1 MGKYKSVNT
10 GDYKAMASVE
20 TKQKESNMVTTMET
34 KQSEYAGVITTAE
47 MEMSDYKRCKVT
59 RSETKATM
67 PKKLITS
74 LGFFPITS
82 AEINEGSS
90 IQFYINLDSSV
101 IDPECRYTI
110 GNCIESQD
118 KAKRMGWTW
127 NNAKIELSMRL
138 HVIIDSNW
146 NVLSSKLEVCYQDK
160 EQKDISGKL
169 SFVNIV
175 REHTLRSLV
184 ISLRVKNQFLRK
196 N

>member
-1 MGKYKSVNT
+1 MENNKRVNT

-20 TKQKESNMVTTMET
+20 TKQMESNMVTTMET
-34 KQSEYAGVITTAE
+34 KPSENTGVITTAE

-59 RSETKATM
+59 RAETKATM

-82 AEINEGSS
+82 VEMDKGSS

-101 IDPECRYTI
+101 IDPECRDTI
-110 GNCIESQD
+110 RNCIESQD

-127 NNAKIELSMRL
+127 HNTNVELSMRL

-146 NVLSSKLEVCYQDK
+146 NVSSSKLEVCYHDK
-160 EQKDISGKL
+160 EQNDISGKL

-175 REHTLRSLV
+175 REYTLKTIIADTIRAKLF
-184 ISLRVKNQFLRK
+184 Q
-196 N
+196 

>member
-1 MGKYKSVNT
+1 MKRKAVIFDRYSSKQHNIRDGKNKSVNT

-59 RSETKATM
+59 RAETKATM

-82 AEINEGSS
+82 VEMDEGSS
-90 IQFYINLDSSV
+90 IQFYINLDSSI
-101 IDPECRYTI
+101 IDYECRDTI

-118 KAKRMGWTW
+118 KAKRIGWT
-127 NNAKIELSMRL
+127 
-138 HVIIDSNW
+138 
-146 NVLSSKLEVCYQDK
+146 
-160 EQKDISGKL
+160 
-169 SFVNIV
+169 
-175 REHTLRSLV
+175 
-184 ISLRVKNQFLRK
+184 
-196 N
+196 

>member
-10 GDYKAMASVE
+10 GDYKAMSSVE

-47 MEMSDYKRCKVT
+47 MEMSDYKRCKIT
-59 RSETKATM
+59 RAETKATM

-82 AEINEGSS
+82 VEMDEDSS

-101 IDPECRYTI
+101 IDSECRDTI
-110 GNCIESQD
+110 RNCIASQD
-118 KAKRMGWTW
+118 KAKCIGWTW

-146 NVLSSKLEVCYQDK
+146 NVSSSKLEVCYQDK

-175 REHTLRSLV
+175 REYTLKTIIADTIRAKLF
-184 ISLRVKNQFLRK
+184 Q
-196 N
+196 

>member
-20 TKQKESNMVTTMET
+20 TKQKESNMVTTMKT
-34 KQSEYAGVITTAE
+34 KQSENTGVITTAE
-47 MEMSDYKRCKVT
+47 MEMSDYKRCKIT
-59 RSETKATM
+59 RAETKATM

-82 AEINEGSS
+82 AEINEDSS

-101 IDPECRYTI
+101 IDYECRDTI

-118 KAKRMGWTW
+118 KAKRIGWTW

-146 NVLSSKLEVCYQDK
+146 NVSSSKLEVCYQDK

-175 REHTLRSLV
+175 REHTLKEIIADV
-184 ISLRVKNQFLRK
+184 IRARLLQ
-196 N
+196 

>member
-10 GDYKAMASVE
+10 GDCKAMASAE
-20 TKQKESNMVTTMET
+20 TKQKESNM
-34 KQSEYAGVITTAE
+34 
-47 MEMSDYKRCKVT
+47 KRCKIT
-59 RSETKATM
+59 RAETKATM

-82 AEINEGSS
+82 VEINEDSS

-101 IDPECRYTI
+101 IDYECRDTI

-146 NVLSSKLEVCYQDK
+146 NVSSSKLEVCYQDK
-160 EQKDISGKL
+160 EQNDISGKL

-175 REHTLRSLV
+175 REHTLKEIIADV
-184 ISLRVKNQFLRK
+184 IRARLLQ
-196 N
+196 

>member
-34 KQSEYAGVITTAE
+34 KQSENTGVITTAE
-47 MEMSDYKRCKVT
+47 MEMSDYKRCKIT
-59 RSETKATM
+59 RAETKATM

-82 AEINEGSS
+82 AEINEDSS

-101 IDPECRYTI
+101 IDYECRDTI

-146 NVLSSKLEVCYQDK
+146 NVSSSKLEVCYQDK
-160 EQKDISGKL
+160 EQNDISGKL
-169 SFVNIV
+169 SFVNVV
-175 REHTLRSLV
+175 REYTLKTIIADTIRAKLF
-184 ISLRVKNQFLRK
+184 Q
-196 N
+196 

>member
-10 GDYKAMASVE
+10 GDCKAMASVE

-34 KQSEYAGVITTAE
+34 KQSEYTGVITTAE
-47 MEMSDYKRCKVT
+47 MEMSDYKRCNVT

-82 AEINEGSS
+82 VEINEGSS
-90 IQFYINLDSSV
+90 FQFYINLDSSV
-101 IDPECRYTI
+101 IDPECRDTI

-118 KAKRMGWTW
+118 KAKRIGWTW

-146 NVLSSKLEVCYQDK
+146 NVSSSKLEVHYQDK
-160 EQKDISGKL
+160 EQNDISGKL
-169 SFVNIV
+169 FFVNIV
-175 REHTLRSLV
+175 RENTLKEIIADV
-184 ISLRVKNQFLRK
+184 IRARLLQ
-196 N
+196 

>member
-34 KQSEYAGVITTAE
+34 KQSEYTGVITTAE
-47 MEMSDYKRCKVT
+47 MEMSDYKRCNVT

-82 AEINEGSS
+82 VEMDEDSS

-101 IDPECRYTI
+101 INPECRDTI
-110 GNCIESQD
+110 RNCIESQD
-118 KAKRMGWTW
+118 KAKRIGWTW

-146 NVLSSKLEVCYQDK
+146 NVSSSKLEVCYQDK

-175 REHTLRSLV
+175 REHTLKEIIADV
-184 ISLRVKNQFLRK
+184 IRAKLFQ
-196 N
+196 

>member
-34 KQSEYAGVITTAE
+34 KQSENTGVITTAE
-47 MEMSDYKRCKVT
+47 MEMSDYKRCKIT
-59 RSETKATM
+59 RAETKATM

-82 AEINEGSS
+82 AEINEDSS

-101 IDPECRYTI
+101 IDYECRDTI

-146 NVLSSKLEVCYQDK
+146 NVSSSKLEVCYQDK
-160 EQKDISGKL
+160 EQNDISGKL

-175 REHTLRSLV
+175 REHTLKEIIADV
-184 ISLRVKNQFLRK
+184 IRARLLQ
-196 N
+196 

>member
-1 MGKYKSVNT
+1 MS
-10 GDYKAMASVE
+10 SVE
-20 TKQKESNMVTTMET
+20 TKQMESNM
-34 KQSEYAGVITTAE
+34 
-47 MEMSDYKRCKVT
+47 KRCKIT
-59 RSETKATM
+59 RAETKATM

-82 AEINEGSS
+82 AEIDAGNS

-101 IDPECRYTI
+101 IDPECRDTI

-127 NNAKIELSMRL
+127 NNAKIELSMRS

-146 NVLSSKLEVCYQDK
+146 NVSSSKLEVHYQDK

-175 REHTLRSLV
+175 KEHTLKEIIADV
-184 ISLRVKNQFLRK
+184 IRAKLFQ
-196 N
+196 

>member
-10 GDYKAMASVE
+10 GDCKAMASAE

-47 MEMSDYKRCKVT
+47 MEMSDYKRCKIT
-59 RSETKATM
+59 RAETKATM

-82 AEINEGSS
+82 VEMDEGSS
-90 IQFYINLDSSV
+90 IQFCINLDSSV
-101 IDPECRYTI
+101 IDHECRDTI
-110 GNCIESQD
+110 RNCIESQD

-146 NVLSSKLEVCYQDK
+146 NVSSSKLEVCYQDK
-160 EQKDISGKL
+160 EQNDISGKL

-175 REHTLRSLV
+175 REHTLKEIIADV
-184 ISLRVKNQFLRK
+184 IRARLLQ
-196 N
+196 

>member
-34 KQSEYAGVITTAE
+34 KQSENTGVITTAE
-47 MEMSDYKRCKVT
+47 MEMSDYKRCKIT
-59 RSETKATM
+59 RAETKATM

-82 AEINEGSS
+82 AEINEDSS

-101 IDPECRYTI
+101 IDYECRDTI

-146 NVLSSKLEVCYQDK
+146 NVSSSKLEVHYQDK
-160 EQKDISGKL
+160 EQNDISGKL
-169 SFVNIV
+169 FFVNIV
-175 REHTLRSLV
+175 RENTLKEIIADV
-184 ISLRVKNQFLRK
+184 IRARLLQ
-196 N
+196 

>member
-10 GDYKAMASVE
+10 GDCKAMASVE
-20 TKQKESNMVTTMET
+20 TKQKESNVVTTMET
-34 KQSEYAGVITTAE
+34 KQSEYTGVITTAE
-47 MEMSDYKRCKVT
+47 MEMSDYKRCNVT

-90 IQFYINLDSSV
+90 IQFCINLDSSV
-101 IDPECRYTI
+101 IDYECRYTI

-118 KAKRMGWTW
+118 KAKRIGWTW

-146 NVLSSKLEVCYQDK
+146 NVSSSKLEVHYQDK
-160 EQKDISGKL
+160 EQNDISGKL
-169 SFVNIV
+169 FFVNIV
-175 REHTLRSLV
+175 REHTLKEIIADV
-184 ISLRVKNQFLRK
+184 IRARLLQ
-196 N
+196 

>member
-10 GDYKAMASVE
+10 GDCKAMASAE

-47 MEMSDYKRCKVT
+47 MEMSDYKRCKIT
-59 RSETKATM
+59 RTETKVTM

-82 AEINEGSS
+82 VEINEGSS

-101 IDPECRYTI
+101 IDPECRDTI
-110 GNCIESQD
+110 RNCIESQD

-127 NNAKIELSMRL
+127 HNARVELSMRL

-146 NVLSSKLEVCYQDK
+146 NVSSSKLEVHYQDK
-160 EQKDISGKL
+160 KQNDISGKL
-169 SFVNIV
+169 FFVNIV
-175 REHTLRSLV
+175 REHTLKEIIADV
-184 ISLRVKNQFLRK
+184 IRARLFQ
-196 N
+196 

>member
-34 KQSEYAGVITTAE
+34 KQSENTGVITTAE
-47 MEMSDYKRCKVT
+47 MEMSDYKRCKIT
-59 RSETKATM
+59 RAETKATM

-82 AEINEGSS
+82 AEINEDSS

-101 IDPECRYTI
+101 IDYECRDTI

-146 NVLSSKLEVCYQDK
+146 NVSSSKLEVCYQDK
-160 EQKDISGKL
+160 EQNDISGKL

-175 REHTLRSLV
+175 REHTLKEIIAYV
-184 ISLRVKNQFLRK
+184 IRARLLQ
-196 N
+196 

>member
-34 KQSEYAGVITTAE
+34 KQSEYTGVITTSE
-47 MEMSDYKRCKVT
+47 MEMSDYKRCNVT

-82 AEINEGSS
+82 VEMDEDSS

-101 IDPECRYTI
+101 INPECRDTI
-110 GNCIESQD
+110 RNCIESQD
-118 KAKRMGWTW
+118 KAKRIGWTW

-146 NVLSSKLEVCYQDK
+146 NVSSSKLEVCYQDK

-175 REHTLRSLV
+175 REHTLKEIIADV
-184 ISLRVKNQFLRK
+184 IRARLLQ
-196 N
+196 

>member
-1 MGKYKSVNT
+1 MNT

-59 RSETKATM
+59 RAETKATM

-82 AEINEGSS
+82 VEINEDSS

-101 IDPECRYTI
+101 IDPECRDTI
-110 GNCIESQD
+110 RNCIESQD

-127 NNAKIELSMRL
+127 HNARVELSMRL

-146 NVLSSKLEVCYQDK
+146 NVSSSKLEVCYQDK

-175 REHTLRSLV
+175 REYTLKTIIADTIRAKLF
-184 ISLRVKNQFLRK
+184 Q
-196 N
+196 

>member
-175 REHTLRSLV
+175 REHTLKTIIADTIRAKLF
-184 ISLRVKNQFLRK
+184 Q
-196 N
+196 

>member
-34 KQSEYAGVITTAE
+34 KQSEYTGVITTAE
-47 MEMSDYKRCKVT
+47 MEMSDYKRCKIT
-59 RSETKATM
+59 RAETKATM

-101 IDPECRYTI
+101 IDYECRDTI

-146 NVLSSKLEVCYQDK
+146 NVSSSKLEVHYQDK
-160 EQKDISGKL
+160 EQNDISGKL

-175 REHTLRSLV
+175 REHTLKEIIADV
-184 ISLRVKNQFLRK
+184 IRARLLQ
-196 N
+196 

>member
-34 KQSEYAGVITTAE
+34 KQSENTGVITTAE
-47 MEMSDYKRCKVT
+47 MEMSDYKRCKVI
-59 RSETKATM
+59 RAETKATM

-82 AEINEGSS
+82 VEMDKGSS
-90 IQFYINLDSSV
+90 IQFYINLNSSV
-101 IDPECRYTI
+101 IDPECRDI
-110 GNCIESQD
+110 IRNCIESQD
-118 KAKRMGWTW
+118 KAKSMGWTW
-127 NNAKIELSMRL
+127 NNAKVELSMRL

-146 NVLSSKLEVCYQDK
+146 NVSSSKLEVCYQDK

-169 SFVNIV
+169 CFVNVV
-175 REHTLRSLV
+175 REHTLKTIIADAIRARLF
-184 ISLRVKNQFLRK
+184 Q
-196 N
+196 

>member
-59 RSETKATM
+59 RAETKATM

-74 LGFFPITS
+74 LGFFSITS
-82 AEINEGSS
+82 VEINEDSS

-101 IDPECRYTI
+101 IDPECRDTI
-110 GNCIESQD
+110 RNCIESQD

-127 NNAKIELSMRL
+127 HNARVELSMRL

-175 REHTLRSLV
+175 REYTLKTIIADAIRAKLF
-184 ISLRVKNQFLRK
+184 Q
-196 N
+196 

>member
-10 GDYKAMASVE
+10 GDCKAMASAE
-20 TKQKESNMVTTMET
+20 AKQKESNMVTTMKT
-34 KQSEYAGVITTAE
+34 KQSENTGVITTAE
-47 MEMSDYKRCKVT
+47 MEMSDYKRCKIT
-59 RSETKATM
+59 RAETKATM

-82 AEINEGSS
+82 VEINEDSS

-101 IDPECRYTI
+101 IDYECRDTI

-127 NNAKIELSMRL
+127 HNAKIELSMRL

-146 NVLSSKLEVCYQDK
+146 NVSSSKLEVCYQDK

-169 SFVNIV
+169 FFVNIL
-175 REHTLRSLV
+175 RENTLKEIIADV
-184 ISLRVKNQFLRK
+184 IRARLLQ
-196 N
+196 

>member
-1 MGKYKSVNT
+1 MGKHKSVNT

-20 TKQKESNMVTTMET
+20 TKQMESNMVTILET
-34 KQSEYAGVITTAE
+34 KQLEDTGILTTAE
-47 MEMSDYKRCKVT
+47 MEVSDFGRCKVT
-59 RSETKATM
+59 RSE
-67 PKKLITS
+67 KLITS

-82 AEINEGSS
+82 VEIDEDSS

-101 IDPECRYTI
+101 IDPECRDTI

-138 HVIIDSNW
+138 HVIIESNW
-146 NVLSSKLEVCYQDK
+146 NVSSSKLEVYYQDK

-169 SFVNIV
+169 YFVNVV
-175 REHTLRSLV
+175 REHTLKTIIAYAIRAKLF
-184 ISLRVKNQFLRK
+184 Q
-196 N
+196 

>member
-10 GDYKAMASVE
+10 GDCKAMASAE
-20 TKQKESNMVTTMET
+20 TKQKESNM
-34 KQSEYAGVITTAE
+34 
-47 MEMSDYKRCKVT
+47 KRCKIT
-59 RSETKATM
+59 RAETKATM

-82 AEINEGSS
+82 VEINEDSS

-101 IDPECRYTI
+101 IDYECRDTI

-146 NVLSSKLEVCYQDK
+146 NVYNEP
-160 EQKDISGKL
+160 I
-169 SFVNIV
+169 N
-175 REHTLRSLV
+175 
-184 ISLRVKNQFLRK
+184 
-196 N
+196 

>member
-47 MEMSDYKRCKVT
+47 MEMSDYKRCKIT
-59 RSETKATM
+59 RTETKVTM

-82 AEINEGSS
+82 VEINEGSS

-101 IDPECRYTI
+101 IDPECRDTI
-110 GNCIESQD
+110 RNCIESQD

-127 NNAKIELSMRL
+127 NNAKVELSMRL

-146 NVLSSKLEVCYQDK
+146 NVSSSKLEVCYQDK

-175 REHTLRSLV
+175 REYTLKTIIADAIRAKLF
-184 ISLRVKNQFLRK
+184 Q
-196 N
+196 

>member
-90 IQFYINLDSSV
+90 MEFYINLDSSV

-175 REHTLRSLV
+175 REHTLKTIIADTIRAKLF
-184 ISLRVKNQFLRK
+184 Q
-196 N
+196 

>member
-34 KQSEYAGVITTAE
+34 KQSEYTGVITTAE
-47 MEMSDYKRCKVT
+47 MEMSDYKRCKIT
-59 RSETKATM
+59 RAETKATM

-82 AEINEGSS
+82 VEINEDSS

-101 IDPECRYTI
+101 IDYECRDTI

-146 NVLSSKLEVCYQDK
+146 NVSSSKLEVHYQDK
-160 EQKDISGKL
+160 EQNDISGKL

-175 REHTLRSLV
+175 REHTLKEIIADV
-184 ISLRVKNQFLRK
+184 IRARLLQ
-196 N
+196 

>member
-10 GDYKAMASVE
+10 GDCKAMASAE
-20 TKQKESNMVTTMET
+20 AKQKESNMVTTMKT
-34 KQSEYAGVITTAE
+34 KQSENTGVITTAE
-47 MEMSDYKRCKVT
+47 MEMSDYKRCKIT
-59 RSETKATM
+59 RAETKATM

-82 AEINEGSS
+82 AEINEDSS

-101 IDPECRYTI
+101 IDYECRDTI

-146 NVLSSKLEVCYQDK
+146 NVSSSKLEVHYQDK
-160 EQKDISGKL
+160 EQNDISGKL

-175 REHTLRSLV
+175 REHTLKEIIADV
-184 ISLRVKNQFLRK
+184 IRARLLQ
-196 N
+196 